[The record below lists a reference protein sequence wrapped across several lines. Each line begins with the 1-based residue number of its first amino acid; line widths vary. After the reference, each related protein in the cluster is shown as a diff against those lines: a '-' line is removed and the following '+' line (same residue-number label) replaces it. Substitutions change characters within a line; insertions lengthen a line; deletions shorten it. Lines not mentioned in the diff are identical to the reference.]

1 MQCPAN
7 LQSICSNTQK
17 KWMFSGCYLVGGI
30 PTPLKNDGLRQLRW
44 SHSQYDGKN
53 NPNVPN
59 HQPAIDDVF
68 PQFFQVF
75 NFSTTLWRLLKNTD
89 SQIGKSLWCWHIS
102 DWTSVICLMKM
113 IIAEQVVSHGEL
125 GNPTRNRNL
134 NGQIMKLTQRCVVAM
149 LPMKRAKGGFARL
162 TGSDWFHHQ
171 NHHFGWV
178 NHHVYPLEM
187 DHVRYAK

>member
-1 MQCPAN
+1 
-7 LQSICSNTQK
+7 
-17 KWMFSGCYLVGGI
+17 
-30 PTPLKNDGLRQLRW
+30 
-44 SHSQYDGKN
+44 
-53 NPNVPN
+53 
-59 HQPAIDDVF
+59 
-68 PQFFQVF
+68 
-75 NFSTTLWRLLKNTD
+75 
-89 SQIGKSLWCWHIS
+89 
-102 DWTSVICLMKM
+102 MKM

-134 NGQIMKLTQRCVVAM
+134 NGQIMKLNQRCVVAM

-162 TGSDWFHHQ
+162 TGSDWFYHQ